1 MASRTKQKEAAR
13 AARLAAEQQE
23 AEASRRQ
30 RRLQIFGGAIAL
42 VVVIVV
48 AAVIIG
54 SSGGGALK
62 KGKAASAT
70 VTEVN
75 QLLTGIPQS
84 GSQLGNPNAKVTMT
98 YWGDLQCPVC
108 AAFTQSSGFSQVLTN
123 LVRTGK
129 VKIDYRSVETATQD
143 LPTFQ
148 TQQAAALAA
157 GKQNRLWNFTEL
169 FYRQQQTENSGYV
182 NESFLTGLANQ
193 AGLNVSQWKT
203 ARSDP
208 SLVSQVNTDISTAQ
222 SQQVSSTPT
231 VQFKGPKGSLT
242 VQAGIPTFQQMQQ
255 AYTNVS

>member
-13 AARLAAEQQE
+13 AARLAAEQEQ
-23 AEASRRQ
+23 AETARRQ

-42 VVVIVV
+42 VVVVVV

-62 KGKAASAT
+62 KGKEASAT
-70 VTEVN
+70 VTQVN
-75 QLLTGIPQS
+75 QILSGMPQS
-84 GSQLGNPNAKVTMT
+84 GTQLGNPNAPVTMT

-108 AAFTQSSGFSQVLTN
+108 ADFTQSAGFSQLLTN

-129 VKIDYRSVETATQD
+129 VKINYRSVETATQD

-148 TQQAAALAA
+148 TQQAAAYAA
-157 GKQNRLWNFTEL
+157 GKQNRFWNYAEL

-182 NESFLTGLANQ
+182 NDSFLTGLANQ
-193 AGLNVSQWKT
+193 AGVNVSQWKT
-203 ARSDP
+203 ARNDP

-222 SQQVSSTPT
+222 AQQVSSTPT
-231 VQFKGPKGSLT
+231 VQFKGPKGALT
-242 VQAGIPTFQQMQQ
+242 VQAGIPTFPQLQQ
-255 AYTNVS
+255 AYNNVS

>member
-13 AARLAAEQQE
+13 AARLAAEQEQ
-23 AEASRRQ
+23 AENARRQ

-42 VVVIVV
+42 VVIIVV

-62 KGKAASAT
+62 KGKEASAT
-70 VTEVN
+70 VTQVN
-75 QLLTGIPQS
+75 QILNGMPQS
-84 GSQLGNPNAKVTMT
+84 GTQLGNPNAPVTMT

-108 AAFTQSSGFSQVLTN
+108 ADFTQSTAFSQLLTS

-129 VKIDYRSVETATQD
+129 VKINYRSVETATQD

-148 TQQAAALAA
+148 TQQAAAYAA
-157 GKQNRLWNFTEL
+157 GKQNRFWNYAEL

-193 AGLNVSQWKT
+193 AGVNVSQWKA
-203 ARSDP
+203 ARNDP
-208 SLVSQVNTDISTAQ
+208 SLVSQVNTDISSAQ

-231 VQFKGPKGSLT
+231 VQFKGPKGALT
-242 VQAGIPTFQQMQQ
+242 VQAGIPTFQQLQQ

>member
-13 AARLAAEQQE
+13 AARLAAEQEQ
-23 AEASRRQ
+23 AEAARRQ
-30 RRLQIFGGAIAL
+30 RRLQIFGGGVALAII
-42 VVVIVV
+42 IVV

-62 KGKAASAT
+62 KGKEASAT
-70 VTEVN
+70 VTQVN
-75 QLLTGIPQS
+75 QVLGGIPQS
-84 GSQLGNPNAKVTMT
+84 GTQLGNPNAKVTMT

-129 VKIDYRSVETATQD
+129 VKINYRSVETATQD

-148 TQQAAALAA
+148 TQQAAAYAA
-157 GKQNRLWNFTEL
+157 GKQNRFWNYTEL

-203 ARSDP
+203 ARNDP
-208 SLVSQVNTDISTAQ
+208 SLVSQVNTDISSAQ

-242 VQAGIPTFQQMQQ
+242 VPAGVPTFQQMQQ
-255 AYTNVS
+255 AYNNVT

>member
-1 MASRTKQKEAAR
+1 
-13 AARLAAEQQE
+13 
-23 AEASRRQ
+23 
-30 RRLQIFGGAIAL
+30 
-42 VVVIVV
+42 
-48 AAVIIG
+48 
-54 SSGGGALK
+54 
-62 KGKAASAT
+62 
-70 VTEVN
+70 
-75 QLLTGIPQS
+75 
-84 GSQLGNPNAKVTMT
+84 MT

-208 SLVSQVNTDISTAQ
+208 SLVSQVNTDISSAQ

-242 VQAGIPTFQQMQQ
+242 VPGGHPDVPADAAGVHQRQLTGAPGPVHVQTAHLGHWYVQLAFAVPALIVIGVHRAGLAAASM
-255 AYTNVS
+255 A

>member
-157 GKQNRLWNFTEL
+157 GKQNRLWNFAEL

-208 SLVSQVNTDISTAQ
+208 SLVSQVNTDISSAQ

-242 VQAGIPTFQQMQQ
+242 VPAGIPTFQQMQQ

>member
-13 AARLAAEQQE
+13 QARIAAEQQQ
-23 AEASRRQ
+23 AETARRQ
-30 RRLQIFGGAIAL
+30 RRLQIFGGGIVLAII
-42 VVVIVV
+42 IVV

-62 KGKAASAT
+62 KGKEASAT
-70 VTEVN
+70 VTQVN
-75 QLLTGIPQS
+75 QVLNGIPQS
-84 GSQLGNPNAKVTMT
+84 GVQLGNPNAKVTMT

-108 AAFTQSSGFSQVLTN
+108 AAFTSSSGFSQLLTN

-148 TQQAAALAA
+148 TQQTAALAA

-182 NESFLTGLANQ
+182 NENFLTGLATQ
-193 AGLNVSQWKT
+193 AGLNVNQWKA
-203 ARSDP
+203 ARNDP
-208 SLVSQVNTDISTAQ
+208 SLVSQINTDISSAQ

-242 VQAGIPTFQQMQQ
+242 VPAGVPTFQQMQQ
-255 AYTNVS
+255 AYNNVS

>member
-13 AARLAAEQQE
+13 AARLAAEQQD

-75 QLLTGIPQS
+75 QLLNGIPQS

-108 AAFTQSSGFSQVLTN
+108 AVFTQSSGFSQVLTN

-208 SLVSQVNTDISTAQ
+208 SIVSQVNTDISTAQ

-242 VQAGIPTFQQMQQ
+242 VPAGVPTYQQMQQ

>member
-242 VQAGIPTFQQMQQ
+242 VPAGIPTFQQMQQ

>member
-23 AEASRRQ
+23 AETARRQ
-30 RRLQIFGGAIAL
+30 RRLQIFGGGIAL
-42 VVVIVV
+42 AVIIVV

-62 KGKAASAT
+62 KGKEASAT

-75 QLLTGIPQS
+75 QVLNGIPQS
-84 GSQLGNPNAKVTMT
+84 GIQLGSPNAKVTMT

-193 AGLNVSQWKT
+193 AGVNVSQWKA
-203 ARSDP
+203 ARNDP
-208 SLVSQVNTDISTAQ
+208 SVVSQVNTDISSAQ

-242 VQAGIPTFQQMQQ
+242 VPAGIPTYPQMQQ
-255 AYTNVS
+255 AYNNVS